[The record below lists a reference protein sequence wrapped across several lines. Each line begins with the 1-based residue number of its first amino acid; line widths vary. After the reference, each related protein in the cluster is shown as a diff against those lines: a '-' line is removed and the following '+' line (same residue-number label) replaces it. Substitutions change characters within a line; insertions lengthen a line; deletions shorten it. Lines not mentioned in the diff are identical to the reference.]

1 MNAKENILATFEKHI
16 PERVPG
22 VIYGGGVWTMHNS
35 GNVFEN
41 FIGKPEAMARL
52 IIETNEKVG
61 SDMVFP
67 GSGYNNLHAA
77 IFGGKIKWRKIGA
90 PDLEE
95 PIVNTIDDI
104 KRLDLGALE
113 KDEIVQT
120 VWKASELVSKE
131 IGNEILV
138 GTTAWGPFTLAA
150 QFLGAERLMR
160 GTFKEKELVHELL
173 RFTTEVLVRF
183 YQPMIEGGY
192 MTTLALADPVASG
205 DLVSKKQF
213 KDFALPYLRELSDR
227 VHAMGALV
235 FCHICGDTHD
245 RLELFP
251 ESGVDVIALDY
262 KVDMARAKAEIGDKM
277 CLAGNSNPVTVLNN
291 GTPDECVASARE
303 SIEKA
308 GDNGSFILL
317 PGCDIP
323 PTVPLVN
330 IQAYLQSGKKYR
342 YENGKPV
349 GP

>member
-1 MNAKENILATFEKHI
+1 MNAKDNILAAFRRQI
-16 PERVPG
+16 PERIPS

-35 GNVFEN
+35 GHVFEN
-41 FIGKPEAMARL
+41 FIGKPEAMANL

-77 IFGGKIKWRKIGA
+77 VFGGNTRWRKIGA

-95 PIVNTIDDI
+95 PIVKTIADL
-104 KRLDLGALE
+104 KRLDPAALE
-113 KDEIVQT
+113 DNEIIRT
-120 VWKASELVSKE
+120 IWKATEQVSKE
-131 IGNEILV
+131 IGDEILV

-150 QFLGAERLMR
+150 QFLGADRLMR
-160 GTFKEKELVHELL
+160 GTFKEKDLVHELL
-173 RFTTEVLVRF
+173 RFSTEVLVRF
-183 YQPMIEGGY
+183 YQPMIEEGY

-205 DLVSKKQF
+205 DLVSRKQF

-262 KVDMARAKAEIGDKM
+262 KVDMAKAKAEIGDKI
-277 CLAGNSNPVTVLNN
+277 CIAGNSNPVTVLNN
-291 GTPDECVASARE
+291 GSVEDCVESACE
-303 SIEKA
+303 SIAKGA
-308 GDNGSFILL
+308 ANGSFILL

-323 PTVPLVN
+323 PTVPLPN
-330 IQAYLQSGKKYR
+330 IQAYLRTGKEHR
-342 YENGKPV
+342 YEGGTV
-349 GP
+349 VRR